1 MDDRYRGDDPRRSVR
16 LASSANNG
24 PTRDRAPL
32 PLGVNERTRGVG
44 SRPMNGNGV
53 RPSSGVR
60 PSNGA
65 APHPEFRPPAR
76 AAANAPVYRGPR
88 TPRSQ
93 SSHAPRP
100 QGDRDPRPMCRDPYA
115 RDPRVGRA
123 YPDPQARPT
132 GRPSSG
138 GRAQNQPSRDA
149 GQRRPLNGSY
159 AHTPSRHRS
168 SGGRGPRAGYVG
180 GPLRG
185 GRNTGRI
192 FSRPTWRS
200 VLFSPRGI
208 AVLLVIAVIGA
219 GGLGIN
225 AKIQRDKAEEAAR
238 IEAKK
243 EKERLAKQT
252 VNPFKLGPTAIPV
265 STPRSQW
272 TAGTMPHLYQT
283 DPLWAN
289 EPYAGSNIRIAGCG
303 PTSLSMVY
311 TYLTGKTDLDPVAM
325 ASFAEE
331 HNFAPTGATE
341 WRFMTDGA
349 AAIGLRSTPVAP
361 SRASIA
367 SALDAGMP
375 IICCLTPGDFTTVGH
390 FLVIKGMDSRG
401 MVEIHDPNSPYN
413 SAKRWPISQV
423 LPQIEALWAFSL

>member
-16 LASSANNG
+16 LASTANNG

-53 RPSSGVR
+53 RPG
-60 PSNGA
+60 NGA

-76 AAANAPVYRGPR
+76 AAANAPAYRGPR

-93 SSHAPRP
+93 SARAP
-100 QGDRDPRPMCRDPYA
+100 QT
-115 RDPRVGRA
+115 
-123 YPDPQARPT
+123 RPT
-132 GRPSSG
+132 GRPSSR
-138 GRAQNQPSRDA
+138 GRAQNQPSRGA
-149 GQRRPLNGSY
+149 GQRRTLNGSY

-168 SGGRGPRAGYVG
+168 GKGRGPRAGYVG

-289 EPYAGSNIRIAGCG
+289 KPYAGSNIRIAGCG

-390 FLVIKGMDSRG
+390 FLVIKGMDGRG

-413 SAKRWPISQV
+413 SARRWPISQI
-423 LPQIEALWAFSL
+423 LPQIEALWAFSI

>member
-24 PTRDRAPL
+24 ATRDRAPL
-32 PLGVNERTRGVG
+32 PLGVNERTRGMG

-53 RPSSGVR
+53 RPG
-60 PSNGA
+60 NGA

-76 AAANAPVYRGPR
+76 AAASAPVYRGPR
-88 TPRSQ
+88 TPRS
-93 SSHAPRP
+93 
-100 QGDRDPRPMCRDPYA
+100 
-115 RDPRVGRA
+115 PRVYA
-123 YPDPQARPT
+123 PQTRPT
-132 GRPSSG
+132 GRSSSG
-138 GRAQNQPSRDA
+138 VRAHNQPSRGA
-149 GQRRPLNGSY
+149 GQRRTLNGSY
-159 AHTPSRHRS
+159 AHTPSRHRP
-168 SGGRGPRAGYVG
+168 GKGRGPRAGYVG

-208 AVLLVIAVIGA
+208 AALLAIAVIGA

-243 EKERLAKQT
+243 EKERLAEQT
-252 VNPFKLGPTAIPV
+252 VNPFKLGPTAVPV

-289 EPYAGSNIRIAGCG
+289 KPYAGSNIRVAGCG

-413 SAKRWPISQV
+413 SAKRWPISQI
-423 LPQIEALWAFSL
+423 LPQIEALWAFSI

>member
-16 LASSANNG
+16 LASTANNG

-53 RPSSGVR
+53 RPG
-60 PSNGA
+60 NGA

-76 AAANAPVYRGPR
+76 AAANAPAYRGPR

-93 SSHAPRP
+93 SARAP
-100 QGDRDPRPMCRDPYA
+100 QT
-115 RDPRVGRA
+115 
-123 YPDPQARPT
+123 RPT
-132 GRPSSG
+132 GRPSSR
-138 GRAQNQPSRDA
+138 GRAQNQPSRGD
-149 GQRRPLNGSY
+149 GQRRTLNGSY

-168 SGGRGPRAGYVG
+168 GKGRGPRAGYVG

-283 DPLWAN
+283 DPLRAN
-289 EPYAGSNIRIAGCG
+289 KPYAGSNIRIAGCG

-390 FLVIKGMDSRG
+390 FLVIKGMDGRG

-413 SAKRWPISQV
+413 SARRWPISQI
-423 LPQIEALWAFSL
+423 LPQIEALWAFSI

>member
-1 MDDRYRGDDPRRSVR
+1 M
-16 LASSANNG
+16 
-24 PTRDRAPL
+24 
-32 PLGVNERTRGVG
+32 
-44 SRPMNGNGV
+44 
-53 RPSSGVR
+53 
-60 PSNGA
+60 
-65 APHPEFRPPAR
+65 
-76 AAANAPVYRGPR
+76 
-88 TPRSQ
+88 
-93 SSHAPRP
+93 
-100 QGDRDPRPMCRDPYA
+100 
-115 RDPRVGRA
+115 
-123 YPDPQARPT
+123 
-132 GRPSSG
+132 
-138 GRAQNQPSRDA
+138 
-149 GQRRPLNGSY
+149 
-159 AHTPSRHRS
+159 
-168 SGGRGPRAGYVG
+168 
-180 GPLRG
+180 
-185 GRNTGRI
+185 
-192 FSRPTWRS
+192 
-200 VLFSPRGI
+200 LFSPRGI
-208 AVLLVIAVIGA
+208 AALLAIAVIGA

-252 VNPFKLGPTAIPV
+252 VDPFKLGPTAIPV

-289 EPYAGSNIRIAGCG
+289 KPYAGSNIRVAGCG

-331 HNFAPTGATE
+331 HNFAPTGTTE

-361 SRASIA
+361 SRASIT

-390 FLVIKGMDSRG
+390 FLVIKGMDGRG

-413 SAKRWPISQV
+413 SARRWPISQV

>member
-24 PTRDRAPL
+24 ATRDRAPL

-44 SRPMNGNGV
+44 SHPMNGNGV
-53 RPSSGVR
+53 RPG
-60 PSNGA
+60 NGA

-76 AAANAPVYRGPR
+76 AAANAPAYRGPR

-93 SSHAPRP
+93 SARAP
-100 QGDRDPRPMCRDPYA
+100 QT
-115 RDPRVGRA
+115 
-123 YPDPQARPT
+123 RPT
-132 GRPSSG
+132 GRPSSR
-138 GRAQNQPSRDA
+138 GRAQNQPSRGA
-149 GQRRPLNGSY
+149 GQRRTLNGSY

-168 SGGRGPRAGYVG
+168 GKGRGPRAGYVG

-208 AVLLVIAVIGA
+208 AALLVIAVIGA

-238 IEAKK
+238 IEAKR
-243 EKERLAKQT
+243 ERELLAKQT
-252 VNPFKLGPTAIPV
+252 VDPFKLGPTAIPV

-289 EPYAGSNIRIAGCG
+289 KPYAGSNIRVAGCG

>member
-1 MDDRYRGDDPRRSVR
+1 M
-16 LASSANNG
+16 
-24 PTRDRAPL
+24 
-32 PLGVNERTRGVG
+32 
-44 SRPMNGNGV
+44 
-53 RPSSGVR
+53 
-60 PSNGA
+60 
-65 APHPEFRPPAR
+65 
-76 AAANAPVYRGPR
+76 
-88 TPRSQ
+88 
-93 SSHAPRP
+93 
-100 QGDRDPRPMCRDPYA
+100 
-115 RDPRVGRA
+115 
-123 YPDPQARPT
+123 
-132 GRPSSG
+132 
-138 GRAQNQPSRDA
+138 
-149 GQRRPLNGSY
+149 
-159 AHTPSRHRS
+159 
-168 SGGRGPRAGYVG
+168 
-180 GPLRG
+180 RG

-225 AKIQRDKAEEAAR
+225 AKIKRDKAEEAAR

-252 VNPFKLGPTAIPV
+252 VNPFNLGPTAIPV

-289 EPYAGSNIRIAGCG
+289 KPYAGSNIRIAGCG

>member
-24 PTRDRAPL
+24 ATRDRAPL

-44 SRPMNGNGV
+44 SRPMNGNGA
-53 RPSSGVR
+53 RPG
-60 PSNGA
+60 NGA

-76 AAANAPVYRGPR
+76 AAANAPAYRGPR
-88 TPRSQ
+88 TSRSQ
-93 SSHAPRP
+93 SARAP
-100 QGDRDPRPMCRDPYA
+100 QT
-115 RDPRVGRA
+115 
-123 YPDPQARPT
+123 RPT
-132 GRPSSG
+132 GRSSSG
-138 GRAQNQPSRDA
+138 VRAQNQPSRGA
-149 GQRRPLNGSY
+149 GQRRTLNGSY

-168 SGGRGPRAGYVG
+168 GKGRGPRAGYVG

-238 IEAKK
+238 IEAKR
-243 EKERLAKQT
+243 ERELLAKQT
-252 VNPFKLGPTAIPV
+252 VDPFKLGPTAIPV

-289 EPYAGSNIRIAGCG
+289 KPYAGSNIRIAGCG

-375 IICCLTPGDFTTVGH
+375 IICCLTPGGFTTVGH

-413 SAKRWPISQV
+413 SAKRWPISQI
-423 LPQIEALWAFSL
+423 LPQIEALWAFSI

>member
-24 PTRDRAPL
+24 ATRDRAPL

-53 RPSSGVR
+53 RPG
-60 PSNGA
+60 NGA

-93 SSHAPRP
+93 STHAPRP
-100 QGDRDPRPMCRDPYA
+100 QGA
-115 RDPRVGRA
+115 RDPHPMYRDTHARDSRVGRA
-123 YPDPQARPT
+123 HPEPQARPT

-138 GRAQNQPSRDA
+138 GRAQNQPSRGA
-149 GQRRPLNGSY
+149 GQRRPLNRSY
-159 AHTPSRHRS
+159 AHTPSRHSPSGCRS
-168 SGGRGPRAGYVG
+168 PRAGYVG

-185 GRNTGRI
+185 SRNTGRI

-252 VNPFKLGPTAIPV
+252 VSPFKLGPTAIPV
-265 STPRSQW
+265 STPLSQW

-289 EPYAGSNIRIAGCG
+289 KPYAGSNIRIAGCG

-311 TYLTGKTDLDPVAM
+311 AYLTGKTDLDPVAM
-325 ASFAEE
+325 ASFADE

>member
-1 MDDRYRGDDPRRSVR
+1 MDDRYRGDNPRRSVR
-16 LASSANNG
+16 LASTANNG

-53 RPSSGVR
+53 RPG
-60 PSNGA
+60 NGA
-65 APHPEFRPPAR
+65 ALHPEFRPPAR

-93 SSHAPRP
+93 SAHAPRP
-100 QGDRDPRPMCRDPYA
+100 QDARDPHPMHRDPYA
-115 RDPRVGRA
+115 RDSRVGRA
-123 YPDPQARPT
+123 HPEPQARPT
-132 GRPSSG
+132 GRSFS
-138 GRAQNQPSRDA
+138 RDRVQNQPYRGA

-159 AHTPSRHRS
+159 AHTPSRHRP
-168 SGGRGPRAGYVG
+168 SGYQSPRAGYVG

-185 GRNTGRI
+185 SRSTGRI

-238 IEAKK
+238 IEAKM

-252 VNPFKLGPTAIPV
+252 VSPFKLGPTAIPV
-265 STPRSQW
+265 STPLSQW
-272 TAGTMPHLYQT
+272 TAGTMPYLYQT

-289 EPYAGSNIRIAGCG
+289 KPYAGSTIRIAGCG

-311 TYLTGKTDLDPVAM
+311 AYLTGKTDLDPVAM

-413 SAKRWPISQV
+413 SAKRWPISQI

>member
-1 MDDRYRGDDPRRSVR
+1 M
-16 LASSANNG
+16 
-24 PTRDRAPL
+24 
-32 PLGVNERTRGVG
+32 
-44 SRPMNGNGV
+44 
-53 RPSSGVR
+53 
-60 PSNGA
+60 
-65 APHPEFRPPAR
+65 
-76 AAANAPVYRGPR
+76 
-88 TPRSQ
+88 
-93 SSHAPRP
+93 
-100 QGDRDPRPMCRDPYA
+100 
-115 RDPRVGRA
+115 
-123 YPDPQARPT
+123 
-132 GRPSSG
+132 
-138 GRAQNQPSRDA
+138 
-149 GQRRPLNGSY
+149 
-159 AHTPSRHRS
+159 
-168 SGGRGPRAGYVG
+168 
-180 GPLRG
+180 RG

-238 IEAKK
+238 IEAKR
-243 EKERLAKQT
+243 ERGLLAKQT

-289 EPYAGSNIRIAGCG
+289 KPYAGSNIRVAGCG

-349 AAIGLRSTPVAP
+349 ATIGLRSTPVAP

-375 IICCLTPGDFTTVGH
+375 IICYLTPGDFTTVGH

-413 SAKRWPISQV
+413 SAKRWPISQI
-423 LPQIEALWAFSL
+423 LPQIEALWAFSI

>member
-24 PTRDRAPL
+24 ATRDRAPL

-44 SRPMNGNGV
+44 SCPMNG
-53 RPSSGVR
+53 SGVR
-60 PSNGA
+60 PGNGA

-76 AAANAPVYRGPR
+76 AAANAPAYRGSR
-88 TPRSQ
+88 TPHSP
-93 SSHAPRP
+93 SAHAP
-100 QGDRDPRPMCRDPYA
+100 QT
-115 RDPRVGRA
+115 
-123 YPDPQARPT
+123 RPT
-132 GRPSSG
+132 GRPSSR
-138 GRAQNQPSRDA
+138 GRAQNQPSRGA
-149 GQRRPLNGSY
+149 GQRRTLNGSY

-168 SGGRGPRAGYVG
+168 GKGRGPRAGYVG

-200 VLFSPRGI
+200 VLFNPRGI

-225 AKIQRDKAEEAAR
+225 AKIQRDKAEEAAH
-238 IEAKK
+238 IEAKR
-243 EKERLAKQT
+243 ERELLAKQT
-252 VNPFKLGPTAIPV
+252 VDPFKLGPTAIPA

-289 EPYAGSNIRIAGCG
+289 KPYAGSNIRVAGCG

-349 AAIGLRSTPVAP
+349 ASIGLRSTPVAP

-413 SAKRWPISQV
+413 SAKRWPISQI

>member
-24 PTRDRAPL
+24 ATRDRAPL

-53 RPSSGVR
+53 RPSK
-60 PSNGA
+60 GA

-76 AAANAPVYRGPR
+76 AAASAPVYRGPR
-88 TPRSQ
+88 PPRSP
-93 SSHAPRP
+93 SAYAP
-100 QGDRDPRPMCRDPYA
+100 QT
-115 RDPRVGRA
+115 
-123 YPDPQARPT
+123 RPT
-132 GRPSSG
+132 GRSSSG
-138 GRAQNQPSRDA
+138 VRAHNQPSRGA
-149 GQRRPLNGSY
+149 GQRRTLNGSY
-159 AHTPSRHRS
+159 AHTPSRHRP
-168 SGGRGPRAGYVG
+168 GKGRGPRAGCVG

-200 VLFSPRGI
+200 ALFNPRRI

-289 EPYAGSNIRIAGCG
+289 KPYAGSNIRIAGCG

-390 FLVIKGMDSRG
+390 FLVIKGMDGRG

-413 SAKRWPISQV
+413 SARRWPISQI
-423 LPQIEALWAFSL
+423 LPQIEALWALSL

>member
-1 MDDRYRGDDPRRSVR
+1 MDDRYRGDAPRRSVR

-24 PTRDRAPL
+24 ATRDRAPL

-53 RPSSGVR
+53 RPSK
-60 PSNGA
+60 GA

-76 AAANAPVYRGPR
+76 AAASAPAYRGPR
-88 TPRSQ
+88 TPRSP
-93 SSHAPRP
+93 SAHA
-100 QGDRDPRPMCRDPYA
+100 
-115 RDPRVGRA
+115 
-123 YPDPQARPT
+123 PQARPT

-138 GRAQNQPSRDA
+138 VRAQNQPSRGA
-149 GQRRPLNGSY
+149 GQRRTLNGSY

-168 SGGRGPRAGYVG
+168 GKGRGPRAGYVG

-208 AVLLVIAVIGA
+208 AALLAIAVIGA

-238 IEAKK
+238 IEAKR
-243 EKERLAKQT
+243 ERERLAKQT
-252 VNPFKLGPTAIPV
+252 VDPFKLGPTAIPV

-289 EPYAGSNIRIAGCG
+289 KPYAGSNIRVAGCG

-361 SRASIA
+361 SRANIA

-390 FLVIKGMDSRG
+390 FLVIKGMDSHG

-413 SAKRWPISQV
+413 SAKRWPISQI

>member
-1 MDDRYRGDDPRRSVR
+1 MDNRYRGDDPRRSVR

-24 PTRDRAPL
+24 ATRDRAPL

-53 RPSSGVR
+53 RPG
-60 PSNGA
+60 NGA

-76 AAANAPVYRGPR
+76 AAANAPAYRGPR

-93 SSHAPRP
+93 SARAP
-100 QGDRDPRPMCRDPYA
+100 QT
-115 RDPRVGRA
+115 
-123 YPDPQARPT
+123 RPT
-132 GRPSSG
+132 GRPSSR
-138 GRAQNQPSRDA
+138 GRAQNQPSRGA
-149 GQRRPLNGSY
+149 GQRRTLNGSY

-168 SGGRGPRAGYVG
+168 GKGRGPRAGYVG

-200 VLFSPRGI
+200 VLFNPRGI

-238 IEAKK
+238 IEAKR
-243 EKERLAKQT
+243 ERELLAKQT
-252 VNPFKLGPTAIPV
+252 VDPFKLGPTAIPV

-289 EPYAGSNIRIAGCG
+289 KPYAGSNIRIAGCG

-413 SAKRWPISQV
+413 SARRWPISQI
-423 LPQIEALWAFSL
+423 LPQIEALWALSL

>member
-24 PTRDRAPL
+24 ATRDRAPL

-53 RPSSGVR
+53 RPG
-60 PSNGA
+60 NGA

-76 AAANAPVYRGPR
+76 AAANAPAYRAPR
-88 TPRSQ
+88 TPRSP
-93 SSHAPRP
+93 S
-100 QGDRDPRPMCRDPYA
+100 A
-115 RDPRVGRA
+115 RA
-123 YPDPQARPT
+123 PQAHPT
-132 GRPSSG
+132 GRSSSG
-138 GRAQNQPSRDA
+138 VRAQNQPSRGA
-149 GQRRPLNGSY
+149 GQRRTLNGSY

-168 SGGRGPRAGYVG
+168 GKGRGPRAGYVG

-238 IEAKK
+238 IEAKR

-252 VNPFKLGPTAIPV
+252 VDPFKLGPTAIPV

-289 EPYAGSNIRIAGCG
+289 KPYAGSNIRIAGCG

-413 SAKRWPISQV
+413 SAKRWPISQI

>member
-16 LASSANNG
+16 LASPANNG

-32 PLGVNERTRGVG
+32 PLGVNERTRGMG
-44 SRPMNGNGV
+44 SRPLSGNGV
-53 RPSSGVR
+53 RPSSG
-60 PSNGA
+60 SA
-65 APHPEFRPPAR
+65 LHPEFRPPAR

-93 SSHAPRP
+93 SAHAPRP
-100 QGDRDPRPMCRDPYA
+100 QDARDPRPMYRDPYA
-115 RDPRVGRA
+115 RDSRVGRA
-123 YPDPQARPT
+123 HPEPQARPT
-132 GRPSSG
+132 GRPSSRD
-138 GRAQNQPSRDA
+138 RAQNQPYRGA

-159 AHTPSRHRS
+159 AHTPSRHRP
-168 SGGRGPRAGYVG
+168 SGYQSPCAGYVG

-185 GRNTGRI
+185 SRNTGRI

-225 AKIQRDKAEEAAR
+225 AKIQQDKAEEAAR

-252 VNPFKLGPTAIPV
+252 VSPFKLGPTAIPV
-265 STPRSQW
+265 STPLSQW
-272 TAGTMPHLYQT
+272 TAGTMPYLYQT

-289 EPYAGSNIRIAGCG
+289 KPYAGSNIRIAGCG

-311 TYLTGKTDLDPVAM
+311 AYLTGKTDLDPVAM
-325 ASFAEE
+325 ASFADE

>member
-1 MDDRYRGDDPRRSVR
+1 MDDRYRGDNPRRSVR
-16 LASSANNG
+16 LASTANNG
-24 PTRDRAPL
+24 PTRGRAPL

-44 SRPMNGNGV
+44 SRPMNGNGA
-53 RPSSGVR
+53 R

-65 APHPEFRPPAR
+65 APQPEFRPPAR

-93 SSHAPRP
+93 SARAP
-100 QGDRDPRPMCRDPYA
+100 QT
-115 RDPRVGRA
+115 
-123 YPDPQARPT
+123 RPT
-132 GRPSSG
+132 GRPSSR
-138 GRAQNQPSRDA
+138 GRAQNQPSRGV
-149 GQRRPLNGSY
+149 GQRRTLNGSY

-168 SGGRGPRAGYVG
+168 GKGRGPRAGYVG

-200 VLFSPRGI
+200 VLFNPRGI

-238 IEAKK
+238 IEAKR
-243 EKERLAKQT
+243 ERELLAKQT
-252 VNPFKLGPTAIPV
+252 VDPFKLGPTAIPA

-289 EPYAGSNIRIAGCG
+289 KPYAGSNIRVAGCG

-375 IICCLTPGDFTTVGH
+375 IICCLTPGDFSTVGH
-390 FLVIKGMDSRG
+390 FLVIKGMDSRS

-413 SAKRWPISQV
+413 SAKRWPISQI

>member
-24 PTRDRAPL
+24 ATRGRAPL

-44 SRPMNGNGV
+44 SRPMNGNGA
-53 RPSSGVR
+53 R

-65 APHPEFRPPAR
+65 APHPKFRPPAR
-76 AAANAPVYRGPR
+76 AAANAPVHRGPR

-93 SSHAPRP
+93 SAYAP
-100 QGDRDPRPMCRDPYA
+100 QT
-115 RDPRVGRA
+115 
-123 YPDPQARPT
+123 RPT
-132 GRPSSG
+132 GRSSSG
-138 GRAQNQPSRDA
+138 VRAHTHPSRGA
-149 GQRRPLNGSY
+149 GQRRTLNGSY

-168 SGGRGPRAGYVG
+168 SKGRGSRAGYVG

-272 TAGTMPHLYQT
+272 AAGTMPYLYQT

-289 EPYAGSNIRIAGCG
+289 KPYAGSNIRIAGCG

-413 SAKRWPISQV
+413 SARRWPISQI
-423 LPQIEALWAFSL
+423 LPQIEALWALSL

>member
-24 PTRDRAPL
+24 ATRDRAPL

-53 RPSSGVR
+53 RPS
-60 PSNGA
+60 NGA

-76 AAANAPVYRGPR
+76 AAANAPAYRGPR
-88 TPRSQ
+88 TSRSQ
-93 SSHAPRP
+93 SARAP
-100 QGDRDPRPMCRDPYA
+100 QT
-115 RDPRVGRA
+115 
-123 YPDPQARPT
+123 RPT
-132 GRPSSG
+132 GRPSSR
-138 GRAQNQPSRDA
+138 GRAQNQPSRGA
-149 GQRRPLNGSY
+149 GQRRTLNGSY

-168 SGGRGPRAGYVG
+168 SKGRGSRAGYVG

-289 EPYAGSNIRIAGCG
+289 KPYAGSNIRIAGCG

-390 FLVIKGMDSRG
+390 FLVIKGMDGRG

-413 SAKRWPISQV
+413 SARRWPISQI
-423 LPQIEALWAFSL
+423 LPQIEALWALSL

>member
-1 MDDRYRGDDPRRSVR
+1 M
-16 LASSANNG
+16 
-24 PTRDRAPL
+24 
-32 PLGVNERTRGVG
+32 
-44 SRPMNGNGV
+44 
-53 RPSSGVR
+53 
-60 PSNGA
+60 
-65 APHPEFRPPAR
+65 
-76 AAANAPVYRGPR
+76 
-88 TPRSQ
+88 
-93 SSHAPRP
+93 
-100 QGDRDPRPMCRDPYA
+100 
-115 RDPRVGRA
+115 
-123 YPDPQARPT
+123 
-132 GRPSSG
+132 
-138 GRAQNQPSRDA
+138 
-149 GQRRPLNGSY
+149 
-159 AHTPSRHRS
+159 
-168 SGGRGPRAGYVG
+168 
-180 GPLRG
+180 RG

-238 IEAKK
+238 IEAKR
-243 EKERLAKQT
+243 ERELLAKQT
-252 VNPFKLGPTAIPV
+252 VDPFKLGPTAIPV

-289 EPYAGSNIRIAGCG
+289 KPYAGSSIRIAGCG

-361 SRASIA
+361 SRESIA

>member
-1 MDDRYRGDDPRRSVR
+1 MDDRYRGDNPRRSVR
-16 LASSANNG
+16 LASTANNG
-24 PTRDRAPL
+24 PTRGRAPL

-53 RPSSGVR
+53 RPSK
-60 PSNGA
+60 GA

-93 SSHAPRP
+93 SAHVPRP
-100 QGDRDPRPMCRDPYA
+100 QGARDPHPMYRDTYA
-115 RDPRVGRA
+115 RDSRVGRA
-123 YPDPQARPT
+123 HPEPQARPT
-132 GRPSSG
+132 GRPSSR
-138 GRAQNQPSRDA
+138 GRAQNQPYRGA

-159 AHTPSRHRS
+159 AHTPSRHSHSGCRS
-168 SGGRGPRAGYVG
+168 PRAGYVG

-185 GRNTGRI
+185 SRNTGRI

-225 AKIQRDKAEEAAR
+225 AKIQQDKAEEAAR

-252 VNPFKLGPTAIPV
+252 VSPFKLGPTAIPV
-265 STPRSQW
+265 STPLSQW
-272 TAGTMPHLYQT
+272 TAGTMPYLYQT

-289 EPYAGSNIRIAGCG
+289 KPYAGSTIRIAGCG

-311 TYLTGKTDLDPVAM
+311 TYLTGKIDLDPVAM
-325 ASFAEE
+325 ASFADE
-331 HNFAPTGATE
+331 HNFAPTGVTE

>member
-1 MDDRYRGDDPRRSVR
+1 M
-16 LASSANNG
+16 
-24 PTRDRAPL
+24 
-32 PLGVNERTRGVG
+32 
-44 SRPMNGNGV
+44 
-53 RPSSGVR
+53 
-60 PSNGA
+60 
-65 APHPEFRPPAR
+65 
-76 AAANAPVYRGPR
+76 
-88 TPRSQ
+88 
-93 SSHAPRP
+93 
-100 QGDRDPRPMCRDPYA
+100 
-115 RDPRVGRA
+115 
-123 YPDPQARPT
+123 
-132 GRPSSG
+132 
-138 GRAQNQPSRDA
+138 
-149 GQRRPLNGSY
+149 
-159 AHTPSRHRS
+159 
-168 SGGRGPRAGYVG
+168 
-180 GPLRG
+180 RG

-225 AKIQRDKAEEAAR
+225 AKIQRDKVEEAAR
-238 IEAKK
+238 IEAKR
-243 EKERLAKQT
+243 ERELLAKQT
-252 VNPFKLGPTAIPV
+252 VDPFKLGPTAIPA

-289 EPYAGSNIRIAGCG
+289 KPYAGSNIRVAGCG

-390 FLVIKGMDSRG
+390 FLVIKGMDGRG

-413 SAKRWPISQV
+413 SARRWPISQI
-423 LPQIEALWAFSL
+423 LPQIEALWAFSI

>member
-24 PTRDRAPL
+24 ATRDRAPL

-53 RPSSGVR
+53 RPS
-60 PSNGA
+60 NGA

-76 AAANAPVYRGPR
+76 AAANAPAYRGPR
-88 TPRSQ
+88 TSRSQ
-93 SSHAPRP
+93 SARAP
-100 QGDRDPRPMCRDPYA
+100 QT
-115 RDPRVGRA
+115 
-123 YPDPQARPT
+123 RPT
-132 GRPSSG
+132 GRSSSG
-138 GRAQNQPSRDA
+138 VRAQNQPSRGA
-149 GQRRPLNGSY
+149 GQRRTLNGSY

-168 SGGRGPRAGYVG
+168 GKGRGPRAGYVG

-238 IEAKK
+238 IEAKR
-243 EKERLAKQT
+243 ERELLAKQT
-252 VNPFKLGPTAIPV
+252 VDPFKLGPTAIPV

-272 TAGTMPHLYQT
+272 TVGTMPHLYQT

-289 EPYAGSNIRIAGCG
+289 KPYAGSNIRIAGCG

-361 SRASIA
+361 SRANIA

>member
-24 PTRDRAPL
+24 ATRDRAPL

-53 RPSSGVR
+53 RPG
-60 PSNGA
+60 NGA

-76 AAANAPVYRGPR
+76 AAANAPAYRGPR
-88 TPRSQ
+88 TSRSQ
-93 SSHAPRP
+93 SARAP
-100 QGDRDPRPMCRDPYA
+100 QT
-115 RDPRVGRA
+115 
-123 YPDPQARPT
+123 RPT
-132 GRPSSG
+132 GRSSSG
-138 GRAQNQPSRDA
+138 VRAQNQPSRGA
-149 GQRRPLNGSY
+149 GQRRTLNGSY

-168 SGGRGPRAGYVG
+168 GKGRGPRAGYVG

-200 VLFSPRGI
+200 VLFSPHGI

-238 IEAKK
+238 IEAKR
-243 EKERLAKQT
+243 ERELLAKQT
-252 VNPFKLGPTAIPV
+252 VDPFKLGPTAIPV

-289 EPYAGSNIRIAGCG
+289 KPYAGSNIRIAGCG

-367 SALDAGMP
+367 SALDAGTP
-375 IICCLTPGDFTTVGH
+375 IICCLTPGGFTTVGH

-413 SAKRWPISQV
+413 SAKRWPISQI
-423 LPQIEALWAFSL
+423 LPQVEALWAFSI

>member
-24 PTRDRAPL
+24 ATRDRAPL

-44 SRPMNGNGV
+44 SHPMNGNGV
-53 RPSSGVR
+53 RPG
-60 PSNGA
+60 NGA

-76 AAANAPVYRGPR
+76 AAANAPAYRGPR

-93 SSHAPRP
+93 SARAP
-100 QGDRDPRPMCRDPYA
+100 QT
-115 RDPRVGRA
+115 
-123 YPDPQARPT
+123 RPT
-132 GRPSSG
+132 GRPSSR
-138 GRAQNQPSRDA
+138 GRAQNQPSRGA
-149 GQRRPLNGSY
+149 GQRRTLNGSY

-168 SGGRGPRAGYVG
+168 GKGRGPRAGYVG

-200 VLFSPRGI
+200 VLFNPRGI

-238 IEAKK
+238 IEAKR
-243 EKERLAKQT
+243 ERELLAKQT
-252 VNPFKLGPTAIPV
+252 VDPFKLGPTAIPV

-289 EPYAGSNIRIAGCG
+289 KPYAGSNIRVAGCG

-390 FLVIKGMDSRG
+390 FLVIKGMDGRG

-413 SAKRWPISQV
+413 SARRWPISQI
-423 LPQIEALWAFSL
+423 LPQIEALWALSL

>member
-24 PTRDRAPL
+24 ATRDRAPL

-44 SRPMNGNGV
+44 LRPMNGNGF
-53 RPSSGVR
+53 RPGSG
-60 PSNGA
+60 S

-76 AAANAPVYRGPR
+76 AAANTPVYRGPR

-93 SSHAPRP
+93 SAHAPRP
-100 QGDRDPRPMCRDPYA
+100 QGARDPHPMYRDSYA
-115 RDPRVGRA
+115 RDSRVGRA
-123 YPDPQARPT
+123 HPEPQARPT
-132 GRPSSG
+132 GRPSSR
-138 GRAQNQPSRDA
+138 GRAQNQPYRGA
-149 GQRRPLNGSY
+149 GQRRALNGSY
-159 AHTPSRHRS
+159 AHTPSRHS
-168 SGGRGPRAGYVG
+168 PSGYQSPRAGYVG

-185 GRNTGRI
+185 SRNTGRI

-225 AKIQRDKAEEAAR
+225 AKIQQDKAEEAAR

-272 TAGTMPHLYQT
+272 TAGTMPYLYQT

-289 EPYAGSNIRIAGCG
+289 KPYAGSNIRIAGCG

-325 ASFAEE
+325 ASFADE

-367 SALDAGMP
+367 SALNAGMP
-375 IICCLTPGDFTTVGH
+375 IICCLTPGDFTAVGH

>member
-24 PTRDRAPL
+24 ATRDRAPL

-44 SRPMNGNGV
+44 SCPMNGNGV
-53 RPSSGVR
+53 RPG
-60 PSNGA
+60 NGA

-76 AAANAPVYRGPR
+76 AAANAPAYRGSR
-88 TPRSQ
+88 TPHSP
-93 SSHAPRP
+93 SAHAP
-100 QGDRDPRPMCRDPYA
+100 QT
-115 RDPRVGRA
+115 
-123 YPDPQARPT
+123 RPT
-132 GRPSSG
+132 GRPSSR
-138 GRAQNQPSRDA
+138 GRAQNQPSRGA
-149 GQRRPLNGSY
+149 GQRRTLNGSY

-168 SGGRGPRAGYVG
+168 GKGRGPRAGYVG

-200 VLFSPRGI
+200 VLFNPRGI

-225 AKIQRDKAEEAAR
+225 AKIQRDKAEEAAH
-238 IEAKK
+238 IEAKR
-243 EKERLAKQT
+243 ERELLAKQT
-252 VNPFKLGPTAIPV
+252 VDPFKLGPTAIPA

-289 EPYAGSNIRIAGCG
+289 KPYAGSNIRVAGCG

-349 AAIGLRSTPVAP
+349 ASIGLRSTPVAP

-413 SAKRWPISQV
+413 SAKRWPISQI

>member
-24 PTRDRAPL
+24 ATRDRAPL

-44 SRPMNGNGV
+44 SHPMNGNGV
-53 RPSSGVR
+53 RPG
-60 PSNGA
+60 NGA

-76 AAANAPVYRGPR
+76 AAANAPAYRGPR

-93 SSHAPRP
+93 SARAP
-100 QGDRDPRPMCRDPYA
+100 QT
-115 RDPRVGRA
+115 
-123 YPDPQARPT
+123 RPT
-132 GRPSSG
+132 GRPSSR
-138 GRAQNQPSRDA
+138 GRAQNQPSRGA
-149 GQRRPLNGSY
+149 GQRRTLNGSY

-168 SGGRGPRAGYVG
+168 GKGRGPRAGYVG

-200 VLFSPRGI
+200 VLFNPRGI

-238 IEAKK
+238 IEAKR
-243 EKERLAKQT
+243 ERELLAKQT
-252 VNPFKLGPTAIPV
+252 VDPFKLGPTAIPV

-289 EPYAGSNIRIAGCG
+289 KPYAGSNIRVAGCG

-390 FLVIKGMDSRG
+390 FLVIKGVDSRG

-413 SAKRWPISQV
+413 SARRWPISQI
-423 LPQIEALWAFSL
+423 LPQIEALWALSL

>member
-24 PTRDRAPL
+24 ATRDRAPL

-53 RPSSGVR
+53 RPSK
-60 PSNGA
+60 GA

-88 TPRSQ
+88 TPRSP
-93 SSHAPRP
+93 S
-100 QGDRDPRPMCRDPYA
+100 A
-115 RDPRVGRA
+115 RDP
-123 YPDPQARPT
+123 QTRPT
-132 GRPSSG
+132 GRSSSG
-138 GRAQNQPSRDA
+138 VRAQNQPSRGA
-149 GQRRPLNGSY
+149 GQRRTLNGNY

-168 SGGRGPRAGYVG
+168 GKGRGPRAGYVG

-208 AVLLVIAVIGA
+208 AVLLAIAVIGA

-289 EPYAGSNIRIAGCG
+289 KPYAGSNIRIAGCG

-341 WRFMTDGA
+341 WCFMTDGA

>member
-24 PTRDRAPL
+24 ATRDRAPL

-53 RPSSGVR
+53 RPG
-60 PSNGA
+60 NGA

-93 SSHAPRP
+93 SARAP
-100 QGDRDPRPMCRDPYA
+100 QT
-115 RDPRVGRA
+115 
-123 YPDPQARPT
+123 RPT
-132 GRPSSG
+132 GRPSSR
-138 GRAQNQPSRDA
+138 GRTQNQPSRGA
-149 GQRRPLNGSY
+149 GQRRTLNGSY

-168 SGGRGPRAGYVG
+168 GKSRGPRAGYVG

-219 GGLGIN
+219 GDLGIN

-238 IEAKK
+238 IEAKR
-243 EKERLAKQT
+243 ERELLAKQT
-252 VNPFKLGPTAIPV
+252 VDAFKLGPTAIPV

-289 EPYAGSNIRIAGCG
+289 KPYAGSSIRIAGCG

-375 IICCLTPGDFTTVGH
+375 IICCLTPGGFTTVGH

-413 SAKRWPISQV
+413 SAKRCPISQV